1 MSEVDKLIQSTAAAK
16 SADALQ
22 GDLGDVAAKAFEGE
36 FKDNFQ
42 SLKEDIEHIDIR
54 MQHINKFIVNLE
66 TQVNNIRA
74 LIANDENP
82 AKRGSYYTLMNTCI
96 ELNARYEELY
106 LKCMDIKY
114 KYRKEQD
121 DLNHKVKKLSHLDI
135 PKMRGGGDDPN
146 AELSASKL
154 AKILFTLSEK
164 LDKTDTE
171 TNKVFNTIQDLEDDP
186 DLRIG

>member
-1 MSEVDKLIQSTAAAK
+1 MSEVDKLIQSTVSKKAVADVVVDPGDA
-16 SADALQ
+16 SAR
-22 GDLGDVAAKAFEGE
+22 AFEKE

-42 SLKEDIEHIDIR
+42 SLKEDIEHLDTR

-82 AKRGSYYTLMNTCI
+82 AKRGSYYTLMNTCM

-135 PKMRGGGDDPN
+135 PKLRGGSDDPN

-164 LDKTDTE
+164 LDKTDNE
-171 TNKVFNTIQDLEDDP
+171 TKTVLNTIQDLEDDP